1 MSDKSFKLEIV
12 TPERQVLAQDVTS
25 LVAPGVEG
33 YLGVLADHAPLMCEL
48 AMGEISIVDT
58 DGQETHIAISG
69 GFMEVKENTVRILA
83 DTAER
88 AEEIDLARAQEAVK
102 RAEDRLRERMTDVD
116 LTRAEVAL
124 KRAINR
130 LRVAR
135 GG

>member
-12 TPERQVLAQDVTS
+12 TPERLVLAQDVTS

-48 AMGEISIVDT
+48 AMGEIRLMDT
-58 DGQETHIAISG
+58 DGHETHIAISG

-83 DTAER
+83 DTAEC
-88 AEEIDLARAQEAVK
+88 ADEIDVARAQEAVK
-102 RAEDRLRERMTDVD
+102 RAEERLRERTTGID

-135 GG
+135 GE